1 MYLGMQDQYF
11 TFNMFDTQAWYA
23 RDFILGKI
31 KMPSAL
37 EMKSEFEKWRTRE
50 VALTGDEDR
59 IQFQADYVADL
70 LKETDYPMFDL
81 EKVVQVLF
89 DWVSV
94 LICIEEPISRKI
106 KIFSIG

>member
-1 MYLGMQDQYF
+1 
-11 TFNMFDTQAWYA
+11 MFDTQAWYA

-50 VALTGDEDR
+50 VALTGDEDK

-81 EKVVQVLF
+81 EKVVQVLL

-94 LICIEEPISRKI
+94 LIFVLKGPSRAKS
-106 KIFSIG
+106 KFSV